1 MISAPRSAHI
11 IHVHSKEGGASRRP
25 LARRAR
31 RATALGL
38 IAAAGLL
45 AGCLTVG
52 KEFPVGSVTRLEIG
66 ETTRQDVRKLFGEP
80 WRTGVE
86 DGKRTW
92 TYGRYRY
99 SAFGD
104 AQTRDL
110 VVRFDAKGV
119 VASYSF
125 NSTFPE
131 DANL

>member
-1 MISAPRSAHI
+1 MSI
-11 IHVHSKEGGASRRP
+11 ASRRVVALVL
-25 LARRAR
+25 LAC
-31 RATALGL
+31 TA
-38 IAAAGLL
+38 LL

-52 KEFPVGSVTRLEIG
+52 KEFPVESVSRLEIG
-66 ETTRQDVRKLFGEP
+66 KTTRQEVRELFGEP

-86 DGKRTW
+86 DGMRTW

-110 VVRFDAKGV
+110 VVRFDGQGV